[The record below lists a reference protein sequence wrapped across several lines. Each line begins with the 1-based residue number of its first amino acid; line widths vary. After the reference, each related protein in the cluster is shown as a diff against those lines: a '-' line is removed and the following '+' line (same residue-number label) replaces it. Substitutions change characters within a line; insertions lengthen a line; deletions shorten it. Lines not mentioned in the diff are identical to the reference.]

1 MKNINPIQILL
12 IGAGAQI
19 VLISTLLG
27 LYSAF
32 VSPID
37 FLYIVLIAVV
47 STLLSFGIGYFLL
60 KHFIEDRIQTIYR
73 IIDHGT
79 NIQVNEPKIDLNTD
93 VIGKAASESVVW
105 ANERKKEIAK
115 LKEQAAFRR
124 DFLGNL
130 AHELKTPVFSIQ
142 GYILTLLEGGLEDE
156 KVNRK
161 FLERASFAAERM
173 TEILEDLDQIMNLEV
188 NKVALKMEAF
198 DLVKLTKDI
207 MISFEEKSHEKA
219 IKVVMDKRYEPIYVK
234 ADRAKIGQ
242 VLTNLIANSINYAN
256 EDGTTTI
263 RFYTINQTLM
273 TEISDN
279 GIGIAEK
286 DIPRL
291 FERFYR
297 VEQSRN
303 RNQGGSGLG
312 LAICKHIIESH
323 NETIGVKSKLGAG
336 SIFSFSLKKSQ
347 KPI

>member
-1 MKNINPIQILL
+1 MRNIKPIQILL
-12 IGAGAQI
+12 IGAAAQI
-19 VLISTLLG
+19 ALVSILLW

-32 VSPID
+32 ISPIA
-37 FLYIVLIAVV
+37 FLYIVLIALG
-47 STLLSFGIGYFLL
+47 SALISFAVGFLL
-60 KHFIEDRIQTIYR
+60 LKYFIEDRIQTIFR
-73 IIDHGT
+73 IIDQGS
-79 NIQVNEPKIDLNTD
+79 NVQVSKPKIDLNTD
-93 VIGKAASESVVW
+93 IIGKAADESMMW
-105 ANERKKEIAK
+105 AKERKKEIAK

-124 DFLGNL
+124 EFLGNL

-161 FLERASFAAERM
+161 FLERAAFSAERM

-207 MISFEEKSHEKA
+207 INSFEERSGEKTV
-219 IKVVMDKRYEPIYVK
+219 KVSMDKKYEPIYVK
-234 ADRAKIGQ
+234 ADRAKISQ
-242 VLTNLIANSINYAN
+242 VLTNLIANSINYSKEN
-256 EDGTTTI
+256 GTTTI
-263 RFYTINQTLM
+263 RFYPINQSLF
-273 TEISDN
+273 TEVSDD
-279 GIGIAEK
+279 GIGIADK
-286 DIPRL
+286 DMPRL

-303 RNQGGSGLG
+303 RNEGGSGLG

-323 NETIGVKSKLGAG
+323 NESITVKSKLGEG